1 MAGALKEQVV
11 EEIIVEYSASLD
23 LSDSSSLLLTQQEAP
38 SQEAQSKEQHLLST
52 IHVPRRVLHAVNDKT
67 VQTLGDGSF

>member
-1 MAGALKEQVV
+1 MAGPLKEQVV

-23 LSDSSSLLLTQQEAP
+23 LIDSSSLLLTQQEAP
-38 SQEAQSKEQHLLST
+38 SQETQSKEQHLLSA